1 MSRRA
6 AAACG
11 TSPLRN
17 PWTLLLAG
25 VGGGA
30 AWAIGLPPGAAG
42 IVGAG
47 MLGVATVAGVVRGTN
62 KDIDAVQPSPPRPR
76 AGTAQSNLVNT
87 LHDYRV
93 GLERLQ
99 RAGLA
104 QSITVTADQATQAAR
119 TAETTAN
126 RVARAV
132 DAVDRA
138 VSRADRVVRQMAR
151 PTQVQAS
158 VQRMRQRRSD
168 LLAGLTNAVDEIGE
182 AYAKLLELSTTANL
196 LGLQADET
204 TEAAQVSRTVDALRG
219 VFAELEAAA
228 TATRASL

>member
-1 MSRRA
+1 M
-6 AAACG
+6 
-11 TSPLRN
+11 
-17 PWTLLLAG
+17 AG
-25 VGGGA
+25 VGAGS
-30 AWAIGLPPGAAG
+30 AWATGLPVGAAG
-42 IVGAG
+42 LVGAG
-47 MLGVATVAGVVRGTN
+47 MFGAATVVGSVLRGDTCELEP
-62 KDIDAVQPSPPRPR
+62 AEPAPQPPRP
-76 AGTAQSNLVNT
+76 GTAQATLVNT

-93 GLERLQ
+93 GLERLK

-104 QSITVTADQATQAAR
+104 EAITVTADQATQAAR
-119 TAETTAN
+119 AAEATAN

-196 LGLQADET
+196 LGLHTDET
-204 TEAAQVSRTVDALRG
+204 TEAARVSRTVDALRG

-228 TATRASL
+228 AATQASL